1 MVEIKFCPSTL
12 AEGFNTYSQQAV
24 KRLFGGKKVSPF
36 LDFNINELKQSDV
49 IAQAMQRISVSGV
62 QEKSVRMTL
71 LDHIIL
77 ADEQYYSFKDNK
89 KL

>member
-1 MVEIKFCPSTL
+1 M

-36 LDFNINELKQSDV
+36 LDFNINELKQSDAIV
-49 IAQAMQRISVSGV
+49 RAMQRISVSGVQEV

>member
-1 MVEIKFCPSTL
+1 M
-12 AEGFNTYSQQAV
+12 
-24 KRLFGGKKVSPF
+24 SPF
-36 LDFNINELKQSDV
+36 LDFNINELKQSDAIV
-49 IAQAMQRISVSGV
+49 RAMQRISVSGV

>member
-1 MVEIKFCPSTL
+1 M
-12 AEGFNTYSQQAV
+12 

-36 LDFNINELKQSDV
+36 LDFNINELKQSDAIV
-49 IAQAMQRISVSGV
+49 RAMQRISVSGV